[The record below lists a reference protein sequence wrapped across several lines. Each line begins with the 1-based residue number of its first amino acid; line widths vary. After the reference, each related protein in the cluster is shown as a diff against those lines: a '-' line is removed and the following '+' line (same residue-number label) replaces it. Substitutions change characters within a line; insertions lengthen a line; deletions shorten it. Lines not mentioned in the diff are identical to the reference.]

1 MNDVSPPPRP
11 GTGLRA
17 EVPHTLTR
25 DGACLHYWTA
35 GPPTA
40 PLVALTHGAGAD
52 HRMFD
57 PQIPALLAAGYRTL
71 RWDVRHHGLS
81 VCRNRRFRVLDAAD
95 DLRAL
100 LETCP
105 GPWPVVL
112 LGQSI
117 GGNIAQ
123 EYLRRRPDDVAALVV
138 IGSTSNTLPVSRAQR
153 AQLALSRPLLR
164 MLPYR
169 RLAARMAVASAR
181 TPEARAH
188 LREVF
193 LRMGRRGFL
202 TVWEGM
208 TRTLT
213 QDPDY
218 LIDRPQLLL
227 CGQYDSTGNVRSA
240 MERWNRRDP
249 RSGLR
254 VLPDAGHVANL
265 DRPDLVNRMIV
276 DFLSGLRTHAE

>member
-1 MNDVSPPPRP
+1 MNDTSPASGP
-11 GTGLRA
+11 GTGSGA
-17 EVPHTLTR
+17 ETAHTLTR
-25 DGACLHYWTA
+25 DGVCLHYWTA
-35 GPPTA
+35 GPPTG

-81 VCRNRRFRVLDAAD
+81 TSRTRRFRVPDAAD
-95 DLRAL
+95 DLQAL
-100 LETCP
+100 LATCP
-105 GPWPVVL
+105 EPRPVVL

-123 EYLRRRPDDVAALVV
+123 EYLRRHPDDVAALIV
-138 IGSTSNTLPVSRAQR
+138 IGSTSNTLPVTRGER

-164 MLPYR
+164 LMPYR
-169 RLAARMAVASAR
+169 ALADRMAAASAR

-193 LRMGRRGFL
+193 LRMGRRTFL

-213 QDPDY
+213 EDPDY

-227 CGQYDSTGNVRSA
+227 RGAYDTTGNIRTA

-249 RSGLR
+249 NSELW